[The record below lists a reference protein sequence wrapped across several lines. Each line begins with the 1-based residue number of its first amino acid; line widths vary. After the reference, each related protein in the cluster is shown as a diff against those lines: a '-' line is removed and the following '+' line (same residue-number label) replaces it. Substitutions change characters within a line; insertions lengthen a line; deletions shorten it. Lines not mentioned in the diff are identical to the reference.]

1 MPRPSRRVR
10 ALLFLTSVAAVP
22 AVSVLAALVIV
33 PWWAVGAPSG
43 LVIGSFWWLRRAVR
57 ATAAARRAQSSVLR
71 HAAPPYAAS
80 AAHPARAGSSVNR
93 GPESRANAEK
103 RAPLAARRSGEPKVA
118 SASRSGL
125 DQEVVVEEERSRLDD
140 GSALLT
146 PAARRDEL
154 FDIEATSEPLTPPPP
169 APHPVAIRYA
179 LVDEDDIPLTWDPVP
194 VPRPTYTMKSHV
206 MPPQSVPNDVA
217 PEATLSPE
225 AGAPAYQ
232 LQPERRVAGI

>member
-1 MPRPSRRVR
+1 
-10 ALLFLTSVAAVP
+10 LFLTSVAAVP

-33 PWWAVGAPSG
+33 PWWAVGGPPALVVG
-43 LVIGSFWWLRRAVR
+43 LFWWLRRAVR
-57 ATAAARRAQSSVLR
+57 ATAAARRASSRHR
-71 HAAPPYAAS
+71 HAATPSPS
-80 AAHPARAGSSVNR
+80 GAHRAGDGHREGARAGGSVSR
-93 GPESRANAEK
+93 GPASRANAEK

-118 SASRSGL
+118 SASTRL
-125 DQEVVVEEERSRLDD
+125 EEEVVVEEGRSRPDD
-140 GSALLT
+140 GSPPLSA
-146 PAARRDEL
+146 AARRDEL

-206 MPPQSVPNDVA
+206 MPPPSVPNDVA

-225 AGAPAYQ
+225 AGSPAYH